1 MSYRKK
7 QVSEAFI
14 RKTGGPT
21 EKSVPGES
29 KPSNITQPV
38 IDQIMASNVTENA
51 GYNLRSLDSQLAL
64 SVKEAVST
72 LSAKNLKTL
81 KGVAYAKRFRG
92 FEDMASKNPQLA
104 VEMLQKHFPDLPLL
118 ENGAGSKF
126 SGRSGRSGLSGRS
139 GVPGGSAVSGR
150 SGPPGPPAARPV
162 APVAQAAPAAKA
174 APVTPVLRTP
184 QTLNQLIIKKNPVSQ
199 TKMKRF

>member
-14 RKTGGPT
+14 RKTGGHT
-21 EKSVPGES
+21 EKSVTGES
-29 KPSNITQPV
+29 KPSNITQPTFDQV
-38 IDQIMASNVTENA
+38 IASNPTENA

-81 KGVAYAKRFRG
+81 QGKAYAKRYQG

-104 VEMLQKHFPDLPLL
+104 VEML
-118 ENGAGSKF
+118 
-126 SGRSGRSGLSGRS
+126 
-139 GVPGGSAVSGR
+139 
-150 SGPPGPPAARPV
+150 
-162 APVAQAAPAAKA
+162 
-174 APVTPVLRTP
+174 
-184 QTLNQLIIKKNPVSQ
+184 
-199 TKMKRF
+199 